1 MRIGQLVKHN
11 IPNIFHYC
19 DSEDHKEYERLTSL
33 GYSKDTFDINFPF
46 CTELDQ
52 IPDDQSRR
60 YWRDKYIVRGRNVR
74 VSSQWFVDSTQQ
86 FCDYLIRLGI
96 VTQEEL
102 TELIDAPNETTVHN
116 TRNNRQANRNSRYR
130 GNAIGNAQNLVV
142 RNILSNL
149 GQESFSEGD
158 WESTKAYFS
167 RQCAYCGDEG
177 SLEIDHAIPI
187 NRSSLGEH
195 RLGNLVPS
203 CRKCNAEKADRGFL
217 EFLTDAPQ
225 RIEFIQNYMDS
236 KNYVPL
242 GGNDQV
248 AMVLNMAYK
257 EVSAVADRYIAIL
270 NEMKS
275 AS

>member
-11 IPNIFHYC
+11 IRKIFHYC
-19 DSEDHKEYERLTSL
+19 DSEDHNEYERLTSL
-33 GYSKDTFDINFPF
+33 GYSKDTFGINFPF

-52 IPDDQSRR
+52 IPADQSRR
-60 YWRDKYIVRGRNVR
+60 YWRETYIVRGRNVR
-74 VSSQWFVDSTQQ
+74 VSSQWFVGRTQQ

-149 GQESFSEGD
+149 GQESFNEGG

-167 RQCAYCGDEG
+167 HQCAYCGDEG
-177 SLEIDHAIPI
+177 SLVIDHAIPI

-203 CRKCNAEKADRGFL
+203 CKSCNARKADRGFL
-217 EFLTDAPQ
+217 EFLADAPQ

-242 GGNDQV
+242 GDNDQV

-257 EVSAVADRYIAIL
+257 EVSSVADRYIAIL
-270 NEMKS
+270 NELFPNN
-275 AS
+275 

>member
-1 MRIGQLVKHN
+1 MRIGKLVKHN
-11 IPNIFHYC
+11 TQKIFDYC
-19 DSEDHKEYERLTSL
+19 DSEDHNEYERLTSL
-33 GYSKDTFDINFPF
+33 DYSKDTFGINFPF
-46 CTELDQ
+46 CTELNQ
-52 IPDDQSRR
+52 IPADQSRR
-60 YWRDKYIVRGRNVR
+60 YWRETYIVRGRNVR
-74 VSSQWFVDSTQQ
+74 VCSQWFVGSTQP
-86 FCDYLIRLGI
+86 FCDYLMRLGI

-116 TRNNRQANRNSRYR
+116 TRNKRQASRNSRYH

-149 GQESFSEGD
+149 GQESFNESE

-167 RQCAYCGDEG
+167 HQCAYCGDEG
-177 SLEIDHAIPI
+177 NFVIDHAIPI

-203 CRKCNAEKADRGFL
+203 CRSCNARKADRDFL
-217 EFLTDAPQ
+217 EFLADAPQ

-242 GGNDQV
+242 GDNDQV
-248 AMVLNMAYK
+248 AMVLNLAYK
-257 EVSAVADRYIAIL
+257 EVSSVADRYIAIL
-270 NEMKS
+270 NELFPNS
-275 AS
+275 